1 MRDNLTDDEIVA
13 GYLAHRLG
21 TIIPDYA
28 DINAVAGYRLSPK
41 RAERIS
47 GKIIEILEGMRR
59 PLLRS
64 LNERGAKEL
73 DNV

>member
-1 MRDNLTDDEIVA
+1 MRDKLTDDEIVA

-28 DINAVAGYRLSPK
+28 DINAVAGYRLNLE
-41 RAERIS
+41 RADRIA
-47 GKIIEILEGMRR
+47 GKIISTLEGMRR

-64 LNERGAKEL
+64 LSKRPAQ
-73 DNV
+73 